1 MIDLTPIINAI
12 IGLLAMLVTY
22 KLIPWIKANTTA
34 KQQETLLATYRVLIF
49 AAEQLYGAGH
59 GPEKLDYVVAALKE
73 RGVEVDIDAI
83 EAVFRENML
92 QLHTGKPAGQ
102 NNMENGSLIEG
113 NQIAA
118 ATSDE

>member
-59 GPEKLDYVVAALKE
+59 GPEKLDYVVAELDK
-73 RGVEVDIDAI
+73 RGMNVDIAAI
-83 EAVFRENML
+83 EAVIKEHL
-92 QLHTGKPAGQ
+92 VELHTGKPAEDGKAVSYA
-102 NNMENGSLIEG
+102 NE
-113 NQIAA
+113 
-118 ATSDE
+118 